1 MTPTEKFNIQ
11 SEVLSTET
19 NKNPDMKYNKIP
31 VLNKGLNPE
40 VFPGSMSKVVNAI
53 NAAMDRSESAR
64 QYGADLFQK
73 FNKLILDTSSSYG
86 HNKFDEMIE
95 KTGEET
101 LIEAIVKLC
110 DRLDSGDFKLTA
122 EMISNVLGFTP
133 IAEANYV
140 VGIILDDEEE
150 TETQE

>member
-1 MTPTEKFNIQ
+1 MTPSERYEIQ
-11 SEVLSTET
+11 SEILTTET

-31 VLNKGLNPE
+31 VLNKGLNPLT
-40 VFPGSMSKVVNAI
+40 FPGSMSKVVNAI
-53 NAAMDRSESAR
+53 NAAMDRAESAR

-110 DRLDSGDFKLTA
+110 DRLDSGDFLLTA

>member
-1 MTPTEKFNIQ
+1 MTSTEKLNIQ

-31 VLNKGLNPE
+31 VLNKGLNPST
-40 VFPGSMSKVVNAI
+40 FPGSMSKVVNAI
-53 NAAMDRSESAR
+53 NAAMDRAESAR

-86 HNKFDEMIE
+86 RDKFNEMIE

-110 DRLDSGDFKLTA
+110 NRLDSGDFSLTA
-122 EMISNVLGFTP
+122 EMISGVLGFTP
-133 IAEANYV
+133 ISEANYV
-140 VGIILDDEEE
+140 VGVILDDEEE
-150 TETQE
+150 IETQE